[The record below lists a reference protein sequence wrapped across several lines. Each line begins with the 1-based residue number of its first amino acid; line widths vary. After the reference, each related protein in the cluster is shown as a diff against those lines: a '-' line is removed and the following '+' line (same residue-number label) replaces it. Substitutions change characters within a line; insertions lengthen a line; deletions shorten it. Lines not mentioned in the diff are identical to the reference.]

1 MVRQSPFFINLLT
14 NANLAG
20 GGIARLGVKGKL
32 MRTQKRFTPTLLA
45 RFVRQG
51 RGTGTYIDYLPWHR
65 VGRGD
70 PASLGRSHLMM
81 WRQRQRELLSDG
93 EWVGLLF
100 STMINDLADVREQQK
115 LSLEDGPFELALYDV
130 RHGGKSYP
138 GTLNIARQLGFK
150 HPRVNGDGASD
161 DWVMT
166 TDQLLVIRMPSGQLE
181 LLAVA
186 YKPDGRKLTKR
197 NRELLAIEKA
207 YWNAR
212 DVVWLLITPDLFS
225 ESAGVTLR
233 RAAPW
238 GLGVTVAAS
247 DRAIAVHVVNQT
259 LGHTFTYT
267 LDVITAAL
275 GNKDL
280 AQRAFWQAVWTGV
293 IPMDLRTG
301 WRPHLPIKLLSQDDF
316 VALNPVASRRTSWN

>member
-1 MVRQSPFFINLLT
+1 
-14 NANLAG
+14 
-20 GGIARLGVKGKL
+20 
-32 MRTQKRFTPTLLA
+32 MRTQKRFTPALLE

-51 RGTGTYIDYLPWHR
+51 RGTGTYKDYLPWHR

-81 WRQRQRELLSDG
+81 WRERQRELLSDV

-100 STMINDLADVREQQK
+100 TTMISNLADVLEQQR
-115 LSLEDGPFELALYDV
+115 LSLEDGPSELALYDV
-130 RHGGKSYP
+130 RYGGEHYP
-138 GTLNIARQLGFK
+138 GTLAVAKSLGFK

-166 TDQLLVIRMPSGQLE
+166 TDQLLVIRLPSGQLE

-186 YKPDGRKLTKR
+186 YKPDSKKLTKR
-197 NRELLAIEKA
+197 KRQLLAIEKA
-207 YWNAR
+207 YWDAR
-212 DVVWLLITPDLFS
+212 GVAWLLITPDLFA

-238 GLGVTVAAS
+238 GLGTTVS
-247 DRAIAVHVVNQT
+247 TPDIATTVHAVNHT

-280 AQRAFWQAVWTGV
+280 AQRAFWQAVWTGA

-301 WRPHLPIKLLSQDDF
+301 WRPHLPIKLLSQDEF